1 MGTWSSPSLSKLR
14 TDAVL
19 DKRLLLVS
27 GKGGVG
33 KSAVAAALAQLATRQ
48 GKRVLLID
56 MGESAGLTAHLGIS
70 DLEFAPREV
79 RPDLFAM
86 RMVRSDALI
95 EYLTLQLSLRGL
107 KTLGPLARAFDAL
120 ATAAPAVREIIS
132 IGKVL
137 WEVREQHWD
146 LVVADAPPTGQIG
159 SYLRAPLSIAELVP
173 TGRIQRQAAWM
184 GNTLSNR
191 DTTALV
197 LVNLAE
203 ELPTTETAQTLEWL
217 EQNDLVGPPTIVTN
231 RLVDELVTAPS
242 GKGPVRD
249 AAIHHRAV
257 HSEQQRWLGQLPP
270 DITLP
275 YLFGLLTPSEVAARL
290 SDEFEERL

>member
-1 MGTWSSPSLSKLR
+1 
-14 TDAVL
+14 VL
-19 DKRLLLVS
+19 DRRLLVVS

-33 KSAVAAALAQLATRQ
+33 KSAVSAALAQVATRQ
-48 GKRVLLID
+48 GKKVLLID
-56 MGESAGLTAHLGIS
+56 MGESAGLSAHLGVNG
-70 DLEFAPREV
+70 LKFMPREV

-86 RMVRSDALI
+86 RIVRSDALI

-107 KTLGPLARAFDAL
+107 KALSPLARAFDAL

-137 WEVREQHWD
+137 WEVREQNWD
-146 LVVADAPPTGQIG
+146 LVIADAPPTGQIG
-159 SYLRAPLSIAELVP
+159 SYLRAPLSISELVP

-184 GNTLSNR
+184 GDTLGNPAVTR
-191 DTTALV
+191 LV
-197 LVNLAE
+197 LVNLAQ
-203 ELPTTETAQTLEWL
+203 ELPTTETSQTLGWL
-217 EQNDLVGPPTIVTN
+217 EQNNLVAPPTIMTN
-231 RLVDELVTAPS
+231 RLVSELSAKPS

-257 HSEQQRWLGQLPP
+257 YAEQQHWLPRLEP
-270 DITLP
+270 DLTLP

-290 SDEFEERL
+290 SDELEARL

>member
-1 MGTWSSPSLSKLR
+1 
-14 TDAVL
+14 VL
-19 DKRLLLVS
+19 DRRLLVVS

-33 KSAVAAALAQLATRQ
+33 KSAVSAALAQLATRQ
-48 GKRVLLID
+48 GKKVLLID
-56 MGESAGLTAHLGIS
+56 MGESAGLSAHLGVNG
-70 DLEFAPREV
+70 LKFTPREV

-86 RMVRSDALI
+86 RIVRSDALI

-107 KTLGPLARAFDAL
+107 KTLSPLARAFDAL

-137 WEVREQHWD
+137 WEVREQNWD
-146 LVVADAPPTGQIG
+146 LVIADAPPTGQIG
-159 SYLRAPLSIAELVP
+159 SYLRAPLSISELVP

-184 GNTLSNR
+184 GDTLGNPDVTR
-191 DTTALV
+191 LV

-203 ELPTTETAQTLEWL
+203 ELPTTETSQTLGWL
-217 EQNDLVGPPTIVTN
+217 EQNVLVAPPTVVTN
-231 RLVDELVTAPS
+231 RLVSELSVKPS

-257 HSEQQRWLGQLPP
+257 YAEQQHWLARLEP
-270 DITLP
+270 DLTLP

-290 SDEFEERL
+290 SDELEARL

>member
-1 MGTWSSPSLSKLR
+1 M
-14 TDAVL
+14 L
-19 DKRLLLVS
+19 DRRLLVVS

-48 GKRVLLID
+48 GKKVLLID
-56 MGESAGLTAHLGIS
+56 MGESAGLSSHLGITG
-70 DLEFAPREV
+70 LEFTPREV

-86 RMVRSDALI
+86 RIVRSDALI
-95 EYLTLQLSLRGL
+95 EYLTLQLSIRGL
-107 KTLGPLARAFDAL
+107 KTLNPLARAFDAL

-137 WEVREQHWD
+137 WEVREQSWD

-159 SYLRAPLSIAELVP
+159 SYLRAPVSISELVP

-184 GNTLSNR
+184 GRILREPDATR
-191 DTTALV
+191 LV

-217 EQNDLVGPPTIVTN
+217 EQNDLVAPPTIITN
-231 RLVDELVTAPS
+231 RLVSKLSAKPS
-242 GKGPVRD
+242 GKGPVKD

-257 HSEQQRWLGQLPP
+257 YAEQQYWLKKLEP
-270 DITLP
+270 DLALP
-275 YLFGLLTPSEVAARL
+275 YLFGLLTPTEVAARL
-290 SDEFEERL
+290 SDELEASL